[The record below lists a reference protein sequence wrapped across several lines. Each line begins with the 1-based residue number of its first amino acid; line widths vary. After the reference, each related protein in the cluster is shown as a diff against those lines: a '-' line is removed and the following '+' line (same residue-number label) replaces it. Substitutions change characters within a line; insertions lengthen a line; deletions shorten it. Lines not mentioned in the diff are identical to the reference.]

1 MKVKKYVAP
10 TMPEAMNKIRKELG
24 HDAVILNSKEI
35 NQGGFLGLFRK
46 KNIEV
51 IAAIDP
57 QPKVEQKE
65 SHKKP
70 DRQEKPFQ
78 PSVVPKATPISYTQ
92 QDEPKPKQDENV
104 LKEIRELKELMQ
116 HQPMSSTVAYP
127 DVLQVVYQNLI
138 KQEVSEEISNQLMQ
152 PLIEKFYT
160 TKSNVNEEMVKG
172 WLKDEIRHQVQNIP
186 FGGLSFE
193 KQFIHLVGPTGV
205 GKTTT
210 IAKLAAESVIK
221 HKKKVAFITT
231 DTFRIAAID
240 QLKTYAKILDI
251 PIEIAYNL
259 EDYKQAK
266 EKFSD
271 YDHVLVDTAGRN
283 FRDQQYVEELKKIID
298 FEAELETY
306 LALSLT
312 SKYSDMDAIYQQ
324 FSNVPIQK
332 LIFTKVDETSH
343 SGAMLN
349 MVLQHKIGVAYLTD
363 GQNVPDDIS
372 EASVEKMIRRIVGE
386 TGET

>member
-35 NQGGFLGLFRK
+35 NQGGFLGFFRK

-65 SHKKP
+65 SPKKP
-70 DRQEKPFQ
+70 DRQEKPIQ
-78 PSVVPKATPISYTQ
+78 PSVPKAPPISYSP
-92 QDEPKPKQDENV
+92 QDEPNPKQDENV
-104 LKEIRELKELMQ
+104 LKEIKELKELMQ

-127 DVLQVVYQNLI
+127 DVLQAVYQNLI
-138 KQEVSEEISNQLMQ
+138 NQEVSEEISNQLMQ

-160 TKSNVNEEMVKG
+160 TKSNVDEAMVKE
-172 WLKDEIRHQVQNIP
+172 WLKDEIRHQVQDVP

-240 QLKTYAKILDI
+240 QLKTYAKILDL

-283 FRDQQYVEELKKIID
+283 FRDEQYVEELKKIID

-372 EASVEKMIRRIVGE
+372 EATVEKMIRRIVGE
-386 TGET
+386 IGET

>member
-35 NQGGFLGLFRK
+35 NQGGFLGFFRK

-57 QPKVEQKE
+57 QPKVEQKA
-65 SHKKP
+65 SPKKP
-70 DRQEKPFQ
+70 ERQEKPIQ
-78 PSVVPKATPISYTQ
+78 PSVPKAPPISYAQ

-127 DVLQVVYQNLI
+127 DVLQEVYQNLI
-138 KQEVSEEISNQLMQ
+138 KQEVSEEISHQLMQ
-152 PLIEKFYT
+152 PLIETFYT
-160 TKSNVNEEMVKG
+160 TKSNVNEEMVKE
-172 WLKDEIRHQVQNIP
+172 WLIDEIRHQVQDIP
-186 FGGLSFE
+186 FEGLSFE

-332 LIFTKVDETSH
+332 LIFTKVDETSY

>member
-1 MKVKKYVAP
+1 MKVKKYIAP
-10 TMPEAMNKIRKELG
+10 TMPEAMHKIRKELG
-24 HDAVILNSKEI
+24 NDVVILNSKEI
-35 NQGGFLGLFRK
+35 KQGGFLGLFRK

-57 QPKVEQKE
+57 QPKVEAKE
-65 SHKKP
+65 P
-70 DRQEKPFQ
+70 PRMQEKPERQAQ
-78 PSVVPKATPISYTQ
+78 PHTPSISFEQ
-92 QDEPKPKQDENV
+92 QPEPQKDVDV
-104 LKEIRELKELMQ
+104 LKELRELKELMQ
-116 HQPMSSTVAYP
+116 HQPMSSTVSYP
-127 DVLQVVYQNLI
+127 DVLQTVYNDLI
-138 KQEVSEEISNQLMQ
+138 SQEVSEEVSNQLMQ
-152 PLIEKFYT
+152 PLIEKYYM
-160 TKSNVNEEMVKG
+160 TKSNVNAEVVRE
-172 WLKDEIRHQVQNIP
+172 WLKEELREQLQGIP

-221 HKKKVAFITT
+221 HQKKVAFITT

-259 EDYKQAK
+259 EDYKHAK
-266 EKFSD
+266 EKSCS

-283 FRDQQYVEELKKIID
+283 FRDPQYVAELKKIID

-312 SKYSDMDAIYQQ
+312 SKFSDMDAIYQQ

-332 LIFTKVDETSH
+332 LIFTKVDETSYC
-343 SGAMLN
+343 GAMLN
-349 MVLQHKIGVAYLTD
+349 MVLQHKIGIAYLTN

-372 EASVEKMIRRIVGE
+372 EASVEEMITRIVGE

>member
-10 TMPEAMNKIRKELG
+10 TMPEVMNKIRKELG

-57 QPKVEQKE
+57 QPKVQQKE
-65 SHKKP
+65 SPKKTA
-70 DRQEKPFQ
+70 RQENPIQ
-78 PSVVPKATPISYTQ
+78 PSVPKAPPISYTQ

-104 LKEIRELKELMQ
+104 LKEIKELKELMQ

-127 DVLQVVYQNLI
+127 DVLQAVYQNLI

-160 TKSNVNEEMVKG
+160 TKSNVNEEIVKE
-172 WLKDEIRHQVQNIP
+172 WLKDEVQHQVQNIP

-221 HKKKVAFITT
+221 HNKKVAFITT

-332 LIFTKVDETSH
+332 LIFTKVDETSR